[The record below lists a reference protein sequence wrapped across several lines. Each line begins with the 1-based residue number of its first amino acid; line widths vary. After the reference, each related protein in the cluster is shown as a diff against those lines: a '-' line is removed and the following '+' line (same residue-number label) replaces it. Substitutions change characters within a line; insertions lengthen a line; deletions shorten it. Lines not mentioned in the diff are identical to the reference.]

1 MEIFYQYTI
10 GQINFETL
18 GLLFSLMGVVAG
30 ITKLGYIDNF
40 TTFFLNKTGNTSK
53 LALFLIGA
61 CFFLSMLLTNDVAL
75 IVLVPFSIGILNR
88 LNRNDLLIKLLV
100 LETIAANMGSMMT
113 PIGNPQ
119 NVYLFQNYQMTL
131 GSFYAAILP
140 YGIVA
145 FLFLL
150 ALIFFNFKKEK
161 IAIANNDN
169 IKENDSSVC
178 LFRYNNI
185 NCITN
190 NKNRKKAKKP
200 NSTIK
205 RINSLNGCFT
215 LSDNKI

>member
-161 IAIANNDN
+161 SIKKKKEKQLKLIIAFLVI
-169 IKENDSSVC
+169 I
-178 LFRYNNI
+178 
-185 NCITN
+185 
-190 NKNRKKAKKP
+190 
-200 NSTIK
+200 
-205 RINSLNGCFT
+205 
-215 LSDNKI
+215 

>member
-100 LETIAANMGSMMT
+100 YNDANRQPT
-113 PIGNPQ
+113 KC
-119 NVYLFQNYQMTL
+119 LFIPN
-131 GSFYAAILP
+131 LP
-140 YGIVA
+140 NDTW
-145 FLFLL
+145 LFLRCHTSL
-150 ALIFFNFKKEK
+150 RNRRLSFFTGSHF
-161 IAIANNDN
+161 
-169 IKENDSSVC
+169 
-178 LFRYNNI
+178 F
-185 NCITN
+185 
-190 NKNRKKAKKP
+190 
-200 NSTIK
+200 
-205 RINSLNGCFT
+205 
-215 LSDNKI
+215 

>member
-10 GQINFETL
+10 GLIIFETL

-119 NVYLFQNYQMTL
+119 NVYLFQNN
-131 GSFYAAILP
+131 FYLIIFTYLIIFQKDLCFKCTSKP
-140 YGIVA
+140 KNIFPINLFEVMYIVD
-145 FLFLL
+145 L
-150 ALIFFNFKKEK
+150 
-161 IAIANNDN
+161 
-169 IKENDSSVC
+169 
-178 LFRYNNI
+178 
-185 NCITN
+185 
-190 NKNRKKAKKP
+190 
-200 NSTIK
+200 
-205 RINSLNGCFT
+205 
-215 LSDNKI
+215 

>member
-10 GQINFETL
+10 RQINFETL

-140 YGIVA
+140 YGIVT

-161 IAIANNDN
+161 IAIT
-169 IKENDSSVC
+169 V
-178 LFRYNNI
+178 
-185 NCITN
+185 
-190 NKNRKKAKKP
+190 
-200 NSTIK
+200 
-205 RINSLNGCFT
+205 
-215 LSDNKI
+215 